1 MFILNIE
8 LRTMDVLHFT
18 PFVPKYLV
26 FLEVSNGLAH
36 MDVYRHILESRFT
49 HFAPYVVTC

>member
-1 MFILNIE
+1 MSYILLPSFLI
-8 LRTMDVLHFT
+8 
-18 PFVPKYLV
+18 LV
-26 FLEVSNGLAH
+26 FLEASNGLAH